1 MLPASSVS
9 DLSDDQPVTDRDRD
23 RVFRRGT
30 TQLGDS
36 ELLAMVLGSGNQVSP
51 AATAAAHQLT
61 RNIGNVAEISRAA
74 PRELVPLVGTARAA
88 RVAAAFELGRR
99 AVSLRS
105 HRATIGSAEDVF
117 RLAAPRMHGL
127 AQELF
132 LVVGLDIRNGLL
144 DVMEIARG
152 TAIGVEVHP
161 REVFR
166 PLIRMAAAGGVL
178 AHNHPSG
185 DPTPSSEDLELTRRM
200 REVGLLLGIPVIDH
214 VVIAQ
219 NGYRSIMEWAGT
231 DFDGIGTA

>member
-1 MLPASSVS
+1 MFSLADS
-9 DLSDDQPVTDRDRD
+9 DSDSDSDKLIAER
-23 RVFRRGT
+23 FRRST
-30 TQLGDS
+30 AALADS
-36 ELLAMVLGSGNQVSP
+36 ELLAIVLGGGTRPSS
-51 AATAAAHQLT
+51 AALAAADQLA
-61 RNIGNVAEISRAA
+61 RGIGNVAEISRAS
-74 PRELVPLVGTARAA
+74 PRELSPLVGAARAA

-99 AVSLRS
+99 AVQLRM
-105 HRATIGSAEDVF
+105 HRQSIGNAEDIY
-117 RLAAPRMHGL
+117 RLAAPRMHGH

-144 DVMEIARG
+144 DVTEIARG

-166 PLIRMAAAGGVL
+166 PLIRMSAAGGVL

-185 DPTPSSEDLELTRRM
+185 DPTPSNEDLELTRRM
-200 REVGLLLGIPVIDH
+200 REAGQLLGIPIIDH

-231 DFDGIGTA
+231 DFEGIGTS